1 MNDNFKPTIQP
12 TTKIPFFRRAVLQN
26 FPFIE
31 KDFDALTDYEFL
43 CKVVEYLNK
52 VIKQTNLMEDNENE
66 LVRVYNELYNYVENY
81 FDNLDVQEEI
91 NNKLDEMVESG
102 ELQAIIFDKM
112 QYVTYEM
119 FGAKL
124 DGETD
129 DTNAIINAHNYA
141 NEHNLKVIQKRGTL
155 YIPTASLNNCPV
167 INTDCDFTGMKIKFD
182 SNNDDNTVM
191 IIADPN
197 TLTSEKNDIQ
207 SINLSSG
214 QISALSKTNTS
225 PISFLEDY
233 KNHYVV
239 FETNMKIGT
248 RTVGYGEDVFYS
260 QGFEV
265 NDLQQLTPNNMYAD
279 ISQNASE
286 VIMKYLPLNQKHLT
300 IKLPEINIDGNVDNN
315 PMILVMRNNVELLD
329 CIITKSNYQI
339 YTNWEQ
345 PLFRCRYCCNISI
358 KNWVGQ
364 NISNEPTNTD
374 ITSYIIAIDK
384 CYNVLYE
391 NNNLIKAHGC
401 FVSYH
406 TNFIN
411 FINNVCDR
419 FDNHYGLFGNINIT
433 NNSFISYPAIINL
446 GYGDGQVNI
455 ENCSFYKYDE
465 NGKQVSGICVDN
477 RVDLTVMYAG
487 TININNIEING
498 IKTTSNERYLTLLQ
512 WIPTKNENSIFPSFG
527 NYNVPIINAKN
538 IKFNAVGFYYRFMNV
553 HNNNTSDVNYKLRTI
568 NLDSDTLSPYTSVLD
583 FTQVDTD
590 EYTKITLNGQRV
602 QLISGTNEVP
612 VTLLNNCNFRG
623 NVASD
628 KINLEILGNNNVIR
642 NKIWRLKNL
651 GNNNLGTSNEQITIT
666 DYLYNLGRLYITS
679 GTIETLKSSGILYGD
694 TITVNNGNAS
704 NEFHLKNLTVDTKLS
719 ISGAYVEIETSVT
732 NNGQIYLTGN
742 YMYSSVAGRFNNGTI
757 HGNGNWAGDNSNI
770 INTL

>member
-1 MNDNFKPTIQP
+1 MDNPTITP
-12 TTKIPFFRRAVLQN
+12 MVAPFKKFCMSIGALPSSYKDSLDYYETLLWLIKYLENTIIPVVNNNGEAVTELQN
-26 FPFIE
+26 LYIE
-31 KDFDALTDYEFL
+31 LK
-43 CKVVEYLNK
+43 
-52 VIKQTNLMEDNENE
+52 
-66 LVRVYNELYNYVENY
+66 NYVEHY

-91 NNKLDEMVESG
+91 DNKLDDMVESG
-102 ELQAIIFDKM
+102 EFQAIVFNYM

-129 DTNAIINAHNYA
+129 DTEAVINTHNYA
-141 NEHNLKVIQKRGTL
+141 NLHNLKVVQKRGTL
-155 YIPTASLNNCPV
+155 YIPSATLNNCPI
-167 INTDCDFTGMKIKFD
+167 INTDCDLTGLKIKFD
-182 SNNDDNTVM
+182 EYSDNQTVM
-191 IIADPN
+191 IIADPS
-197 TLTSEKNDIQ
+197 TLTDTKTIQ
-207 SINLSSG
+207 NIDLTAG
-214 QISALSKTNTS
+214 QISYLSKTNTS

-239 FETNMKIGT
+239 FETDMKVGT
-248 RTVGYGEDVFYS
+248 RTVGYGEDIYYS

-279 ISQNASE
+279 ISSNATE
-286 VIMKYLPLNQKHLT
+286 VKMKYLPLSQRHLT
-300 IKLPEINIDGNVDNN
+300 IKLPEINIDGDVNDN
-315 PMILVMRNNVELLD
+315 PMILVMRNNVDLLD
-329 CIITKSNYQI
+329 CIITKTN
-339 YTNWEQ
+339 YTNTTRWVQ

-364 NISNEPTNTD
+364 NVSNEPINTD

-384 CYNVLYE
+384 CFNVLYE
-391 NNNLIKAHGC
+391 NNNLLKAHGC

-433 NNSFISYPAIINL
+433 NNSFISCPAIVNL

-455 ENCSFYKYDE
+455 QNCSFYKYDE
-465 NGKQVSGICVDN
+465 NGKKVSGICIDN

-487 TININNIEING
+487 IININNIKVKG
-498 IKTTSNERYLTLLQ
+498 ISHTGDERYLTLLQ
-512 WIPTKNENSIFPSFG
+512 WIPTKNENSIFPTWG

-538 IKFNAVGFYYRFMNV
+538 INFEVSGFYYRFMNV
-553 HNNNTSDVNYKLRTI
+553 HNNNVSDKEYKLRTI
-568 NLDSDTLSPYTSVLD
+568 NLDSDTLSPYTSVLS

-590 EYTKITLNGQRV
+590 ENTKITLNGQRV
-602 QLISGTNEVP
+602 QLICGTKEVP
-612 VTLLNNCNFRG
+612 VVLINNCNFRG
-623 NVASD
+623 HSNSD
-628 KINLEILGNNNVIR
+628 KINLEIIGSKNVIR

-651 GNNNLGTSNEQITIT
+651 GNNNLGTSDEQITIT
-666 DYLYNLGRLYITS
+666 DFLYNLGRLYITS
-679 GTIETLKSSGILYGD
+679 GTIEKLNSSGILYGD
-694 TITVNNGNAS
+694 TITVNNGVAS
-704 NEFHLKNLTVDTKLS
+704 NEFHLKNLTVGTKLS

-757 HGNGNWAGDNSNI
+757 NGNGNWAGANSNLV
-770 INTL
+770 NTL